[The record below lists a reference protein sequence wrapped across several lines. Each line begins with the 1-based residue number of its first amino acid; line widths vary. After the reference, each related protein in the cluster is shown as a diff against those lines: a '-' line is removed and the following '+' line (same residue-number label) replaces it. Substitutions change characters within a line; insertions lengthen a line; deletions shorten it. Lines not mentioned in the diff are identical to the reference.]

1 MDQDAWLIRKM
12 KLGDDGAIETFVKK
26 YYPKILQYC
35 HLHIWDRGHA
45 DDAAQETFE
54 KFFRALDGYRHY
66 GKASNY
72 LYVIASNVCK
82 DYYRE
87 SGRKNFEVPVGE
99 MPEEIV
105 TDRTNVDRAHERI
118 AVEMA
123 VDGLPPEL
131 KEVAILFFFQDRKQT
146 EIAHILGIG
155 LPLVKYR
162 IKRSRELLME
172 ALGKER

>member
-1 MDQDAWLIRKM
+1 MDSDTWLIRKM
-12 KLGDDGAIETFVKK
+12 KSGDDGAIETFVKK
-26 YYPKILQYC
+26 YYPNIFQYC
-35 HLHIWDRGHA
+35 RLHIRDLGHA
-45 DDAAQETFE
+45 EDAAQETFE

-87 SGRKNFEVPVGE
+87 SGRKNFEVSVGE
-99 MPEEIV
+99 MPEGMV
-105 TDRTNVDRAHERI
+105 ADRTNIDHAHERL

-123 VDGLPPEL
+123 VDELPPEL
-131 KEVAILFFFQDRKQT
+131 KEIAILYFFQEIRQS
-146 EIAHILGIG
+146 EIARILGIG

-172 ALGKER
+172 AFGKER